1 MSRADQLEAVAAAAA
16 LGASEDQAGGIDKA
30 DEFVPAASHVDGD
43 LMDAVSN
50 ASVEEGRTYSATDG
64 RSLVIVTTG

>member
-1 MSRADQLEAVAAAAA
+1 MRSRADQFEAVAAAAA
-16 LGASEDQAGGIDKA
+16 LGVSEDQADETGKA

-50 ASVEEGRTYSATDG
+50 ASVEEGRTG